1 MRRNNVD
8 SMMEEKKSGFITTSL
23 ITYIGSLL
31 NSPLTVSGF
40 IRGVDKYSPNTTLD
54 VDSIRKFHVTVV
66 HPLSSS
72 FLERKLRLLYH
83 NGSLFHH
90 VLSVLEPNQSR
101 NTGVPVCSHRLQPH
115 FVRHRLCIHRSKLHS
130 DVTTYSFSELASL
143 LVNNEQLHFPSTHII
158 SLHSKDTTRTLLVEK
173 LFPEVEF
180 EAEKKMLG
188 MAKKEQLVHQVR
200 AQERVE
206 RSC

>member
-1 MRRNNVD
+1 MIVSHKVDSNWTVKRRLRHPSFASQIHVRMPYVCHCHLEMMRRNNVD
-8 SMMEEKKSGFITTSL
+8 SMMEEKQSGFITTSL

-72 FLERKLRLLYH
+72 FLERELWFLYH

-101 NTGVPVCSHRLQPH
+101 NTGVSVCSQCLQPH
-115 FVRHRLCIHRSKLHS
+115 FVRH
-130 DVTTYSFSELASL
+130 
-143 LVNNEQLHFPSTHII
+143 
-158 SLHSKDTTRTLLVEK
+158 
-173 LFPEVEF
+173 
-180 EAEKKMLG
+180 G
-188 MAKKEQLVHQVR
+188 
-200 AQERVE
+200 
-206 RSC
+206 